1 VISAGGHAAA
11 HAPVHALVPDP
22 GVSLSNRYSVW
33 LVASATIG
41 PSAVLLTS
49 IAGLAA
55 VGAGAAVAGAGVLV
69 AEDGATVVGV
79 ELCAVLGGGV
89 WAYPLLH
96 AASATTAAAKT
107 AAVAS
112 ARRAVTRR
120 VGEFETCDMVS
131 SWLATT
137 EVRSGCAS
145 NPV

>member
-1 VISAGGHAAA
+1 
-11 HAPVHALVPDP
+11 
-22 GVSLSNRYSVW
+22 
-33 LVASATIG
+33 VASATIG
-41 PSAVLLTS
+41 PSIVLLIW
-49 IAGLAA
+49 IAGLATA
-55 VGAGAAVAGAGVLV
+55 GAGAAVAGAGALV
-69 AEDGATVVGV
+69 AGYGATVGV
-79 ELCAVLGGGV
+79 ELCVVLGGGV

-112 ARRAVTRR
+112 PRRAVTWR